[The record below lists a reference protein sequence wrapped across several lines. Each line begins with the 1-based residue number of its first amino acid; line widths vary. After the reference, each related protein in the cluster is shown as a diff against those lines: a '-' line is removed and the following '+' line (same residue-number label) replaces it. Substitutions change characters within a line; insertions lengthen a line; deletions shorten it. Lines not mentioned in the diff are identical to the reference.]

1 MKNIDNELKQIL
13 MEHIGLNEDDV
24 RDITPATLLMEELG
38 ADSLDVIEVCLAA
51 EDVFDIGLNV
61 DDHTAVLTYGALRQ
75 AVKNVI
81 GEVN

>member
-1 MKNIDNELKQIL
+1 MKSIDDELKQIL
-13 MEHIGLNEDDV
+13 MEHLGLNEDDV
-24 RDITPATLLMEELG
+24 RDITPDTLLMEELG

>member
-1 MKNIDNELKQIL
+1 MKDIDDSLKQIL
-13 MEHIGLNEDDV
+13 KEHLGLKDEDIKA
-24 RDITPATLLMEELG
+24 ITPKTFLMEDLG